1 MHHWSQP
8 QDKGYAVSPLLLI
21 NTHTQMMQ
29 LDQRKKSVMTLR
41 KVMNLLF
48 ADGITEYLEIP
59 RELTEKLK
67 SCKEIQ

>member
-1 MHHWSQP
+1 
-8 QDKGYAVSPLLLI
+8 
-21 NTHTQMMQ
+21 MMQ
-29 LDQRKKSVMTLR
+29 LDQRKKSVMTLW

-48 ADGITEYLEIP
+48 ADDITEYLEIP